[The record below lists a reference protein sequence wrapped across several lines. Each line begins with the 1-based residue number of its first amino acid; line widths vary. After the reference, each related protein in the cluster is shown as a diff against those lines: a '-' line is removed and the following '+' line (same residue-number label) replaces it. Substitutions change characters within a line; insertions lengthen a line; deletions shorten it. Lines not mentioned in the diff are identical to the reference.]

1 MSHLLYALGGFAL
14 GACVTYLITSRIAA
28 RRLER
33 GKAEGWVDGYFR
45 AANIQHRIQ
54 HRDEQGR
61 FAIKPTLTVTVP
73 QDKPQPQHLSLG
85 VN

>member
-1 MSHLLYALGGFAL
+1 MSHLVYALGGFAL

-28 RRLER
+28 KRLER

-45 AANIQHRIQ
+45 AANIK
-54 HRDEQGR
+54 HRDDQGR
-61 FAIKPTLTVTVP
+61 FSIKPKLAVAVP
-73 QDKPQPQHLSLG
+73 QDKPQPQSLG

>member
-45 AANIQHRIQ
+45 AANIQHR
-54 HRDEQGR
+54 DEHGR
-61 FAIKPTLTVTVP
+61 FSIKPKLAVAVP
-73 QDKPQPQHLSLG
+73 QDKPQPQSLG

>member
-45 AANIQHRIQ
+45 AANIE

-61 FAIKPTLTVTVP
+61 FAIKPKLTVTVP